1 MREITASELSKILK
15 EHKIWLYSG
24 YEEGEKA
31 DLSEANLGDA
41 DLSEDSLCDA
51 NLRGANLSGADL
63 WDANLSGANLSGA
76 NLSEVNLDDA
86 NLIAANLI
94 NVRGLTI
101 EQLSSVETLC
111 EAELSSE
118 LLEQVRKKYP
128 YLLGELEPE
137 EEEGL
142 TSREQDV
149 RGFYVRAGK
158 QQ

>member
-1 MREITASELSKILK
+1 MNSVKILK

-41 DLSEDSLCDA
+41 DLNEDS
-51 NLRGANLSGADL
+51 L
-63 WDANLSGANLSGA
+63 WDANLRGA

-142 TSREQDV
+142 TSRE
-149 RGFYVRAGK
+149 
-158 QQ
+158 

>member
-41 DLSEDSLCDA
+41 DLNEDSLWDA
-51 NLRGANLSGADL
+51 NLRGANV
-63 WDANLSGANLSGA
+63 
-76 NLSEVNLDDA
+76 SEVNLDDA

-149 RGFYVRAGK
+149 RDFYVRAGK

>member
-1 MREITASELSKILK
+1 MS
-15 EHKIWLYSG
+15 
-24 YEEGEKA
+24 
-31 DLSEANLGDA
+31 
-41 DLSEDSLCDA
+41 
-51 NLRGANLSGADL
+51 
-63 WDANLSGANLSGA
+63 
-76 NLSEVNLDDA
+76 
-86 NLIAANLI
+86 
-94 NVRGLTI
+94 GLTI

-128 YLLGELEPE
+128 CLLGELEPE

>member
-1 MREITASELSKILK
+1 MREITASELSKILR

-24 YEEGEKA
+24 YEEREKA

-41 DLSEDSLCDA
+41 DLNEDSL
-51 NLRGANLSGADL
+51 
-63 WDANLSGANLSGA
+63 WDA

-86 NLIAANLI
+86 NPIAANLI

>member
-1 MREITASELSKILK
+1 MREIAASELSKILR

-24 YEEGEKA
+24 YEEREKA

-41 DLSEDSLCDA
+41 DLNDDSL
-51 NLRGANLSGADL
+51 
-63 WDANLSGANLSGA
+63 W
-76 NLSEVNLDDA
+76 DA

-128 YLLGELEPE
+128 CLLGELEPE